1 MFQSYCRRLGAL
13 VCRCGQRTLVYFVGH
28 DELVVT
34 DSPGMLRWRKLIVLF
49 LSNNSQFAG
58 ASFGIPPTRLMEVGG
73 QVEI

>member
-1 MFQSYCRRLGAL
+1 LP
-13 VCRCGQRTLVYFVGH
+13 VRTEDAIYFVGH

-34 DSPGMLRWRKLIVLF
+34 DLPGMMRWRKLLVLF

-58 ASFGIPPTRLMEVGG
+58 ASFGIPSSRLMEVGG